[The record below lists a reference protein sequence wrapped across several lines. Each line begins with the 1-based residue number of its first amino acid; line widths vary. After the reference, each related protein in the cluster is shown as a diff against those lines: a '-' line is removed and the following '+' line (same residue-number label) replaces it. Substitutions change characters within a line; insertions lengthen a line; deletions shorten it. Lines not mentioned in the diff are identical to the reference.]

1 MLTFVVPED
10 LVIHIDVVDPLNPN
24 GILFGLDVRQ
34 SFCEKSLIPGFN
46 ISDAQT
52 SLSFRKGNFF
62 PSY

>member
-1 MLTFVVPED
+1 MLALVVPKAS
-10 LVIHIDVVDPLNPN
+10 VVHIDVVNPLNPN
-24 GILFGLDVRQ
+24 GILFGLDVPR
-34 SFCEKSLIPGFN
+34 SFCEKSLIPGFH